1 MEQRPSTS
9 RAPSLRTDS
18 LVTWVVVA
26 IEYAIVISLLLV
38 AVIVLVRTVVT
49 FLRLWSTF
57 PNSVISAIDG
67 ILVVIILMDLVSTVF
82 RHMRSS
88 DFPVRPFLVIGILAG
103 VREILSSSAR
113 LTLSRSLSS
122 SIFHDTLI
130 TLGVGVGMVVFLLIG
145 LFVLNA
151 AERRTQE

>member
-1 MEQRPSTS
+1 M
-9 RAPSLRTDS
+9 
-18 LVTWVVVA
+18 TWVVVA

-82 RHMRSS
+82 KHMRSS